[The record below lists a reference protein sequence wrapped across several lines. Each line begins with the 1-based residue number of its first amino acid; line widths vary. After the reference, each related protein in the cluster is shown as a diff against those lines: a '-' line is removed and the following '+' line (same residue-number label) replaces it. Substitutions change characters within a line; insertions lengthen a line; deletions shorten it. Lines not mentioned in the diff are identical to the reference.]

1 MIIFVRN
8 LVVKDFWLKLFSLVL
23 AILIWLTVNF
33 SINKEVSPWAALIGR
48 TADETDI
55 PGVPVFVPPL
65 NGRVVKVEPANVRVT
80 VRGEPNLVK
89 NLQAPDIR
97 AQVNLAGVESASGL
111 RWPVE
116 IVLPKGVAFTH
127 VEPSEVEVTMS
138 PNKQ

>member
-8 LVVKDFWLKLFSLVL
+8 LVVKDFWLKLFSLAL
-23 AILIWLTVNF
+23 AVLIWLTVRF
-33 SINKEVSPWAALIGR
+33 SINKEVSPWSALIGH

-55 PGVPVFVPPL
+55 PGVPVFVPAL
-65 NGRVVKVEPANVRVT
+65 NGRVVRVEPADVQIT
-80 VRGEPNLVK
+80 VRGDPKSVK
-89 NLQAPDIR
+89 NLRAKDIR

-116 IVLPKGVAFTH
+116 IVLPRGVAYTH
-127 VEPSEVEVTMS
+127 VEPSEVEVTVS